1 MKKILY
7 SVFALAIAAFTFT
20 SCEDVP
26 APYDDPN
33 DNPSDQ
39 PIVIEPS
46 GDGTAASPYNVA
58 RILELAGTLES
69 GEDLPSKVYI
79 TGVVVGIEEN
89 YNSLGPSGTPYG
101 NATFTIADNE
111 DSNTTFLVYRANYFD
126 NKKWQ
131 EGQDILEFGDSV
143 VVYGTVTNY
152 NGTIETDQNNAYL
165 VYLNGQT
172 GEGGGGD
179 EPTPGV
185 EPEGDGS
192 LENPYN
198 VAGIIA
204 YVSTFEANEQSPN
217 DVYIKGKVA
226 SIKEN
231 YDEADPQYG
240 NATYYISDDG
250 NNDNTFYIYHS
261 YYLGNTKYTSGDVLK
276 VGDEVIVCGKVT
288 NYVGDKGYST
298 LETVGGQSYLYSLNS
313 VGGGDEPG
321 TGDDE
326 PITGGEVVGNS
337 VVVKANGFGLAD
349 KTGLS
354 VLTLVDGTT
363 LTFDKNGGYTAPA
376 FYTLGDGS
384 FRMYPSN
391 TLAISS
397 AKTIESV
404 DIKCDEY
411 QGTIYN
417 ASGDISTSA
426 GTINVDGAAVTVT
439 GASTNSLVLTNTSTT
454 TGAPSQI
461 RIVELTIHY
470 AE

>member
-33 DNPSDQ
+33 GTIDM

-58 RILELAGTLES
+58 RILELAGALES
-69 GEDLPSKVYI
+69 GENLPEKVYI
-79 TGVVVGIEEN
+79 TGVVVDITEN
-89 YNSLGPSGTPYG
+89 YNGGHG
-101 NATFTIADNE
+101 NAQFKIADYE
-111 DSNTTFLVYRANYFD
+111 DSNKTFEIYRAKYLN
-126 NKKWQ
+126 NQSWQ

-152 NGTIETDQNNAYL
+152 NGTLETAQNDAYL

-172 GEGGGGD
+172 GDGGGD

-391 TLAISS
+391 TLTISS

>member
-33 DNPSDQ
+33 GTIDM

-58 RILELAGTLES
+58 RILELAGALES
-69 GEDLPSKVYI
+69 GENLPEKVYI
-79 TGVVVGIEEN
+79 TGVVVDITEN
-89 YNSLGPSGTPYG
+89 YNGGHG
-101 NATFTIADNE
+101 NAQFKIADYE
-111 DSNTTFLVYRANYFD
+111 DSNKTFEIYRAKYLN
-126 NKKWQ
+126 NQSWQ

-152 NGTIETDQNNAYL
+152 NGTLETAQNDAYL

-172 GEGGGGD
+172 GDGGGN

-391 TLAISS
+391 TLTISS